1 MFQKVMCTS
10 TLREFWYLEWILRNR
25 RFNKKKNIQLNT
37 LICHIFEINSYN
49 LTVDVPSYCQANPD
63 SVIEDISS
71 CNRFYNCSQLSPGIH
86 VVSLECSYP
95 DLFSAVSR
103 SCQAFA
109 SVKCHIRPE
118 PMAPCKLL
126 DIELYVKI
134 WHKFCLSSAVVLK
147 NHKDKWKSSLYYNV
161 LQFLFTFYF

>member
-1 MFQKVMCTS
+1 MFQKVMSTS
-10 TLREFWYLEWILRNR
+10 TLSEFWYLEWILRNR
-25 RFNKKKNIQLNT
+25 RFNEKKNIQLNT
-37 LICHIFEINSYN
+37 LIYHIFEINSYN

-71 CNRFYNCSQLSPGIH
+71 CNRFYNCSQLSPGRH

-103 SCQAFA
+103 SCQAFT

-126 DIELYVKI
+126 DI
-134 WHKFCLSSAVVLK
+134 
-147 NHKDKWKSSLYYNV
+147 
-161 LQFLFTFYF
+161 